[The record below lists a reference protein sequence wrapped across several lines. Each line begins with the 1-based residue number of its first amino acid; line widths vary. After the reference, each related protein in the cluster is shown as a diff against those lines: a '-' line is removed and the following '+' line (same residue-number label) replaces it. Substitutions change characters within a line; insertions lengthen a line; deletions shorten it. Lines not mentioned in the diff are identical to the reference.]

1 MLNPFVRTSVAVAT
15 TLAVGLTLGITVAD
29 GAPPPPRPPDP
40 AAAPP
45 TPIPR
50 IVSVTPFKG
59 RERLRV
65 FSAAME
71 REVVVDLQRPQDPAR
86 PARPGKKPRPHAR
99 PGKRP
104 TIYLLDGAE
113 AHETESG
120 WYSETQLADLA
131 SKTDVNVITPVGDP
145 HSYYTDWRA
154 VDPGMG
160 NKKFMWETFLTRE
173 LPPLLAQRFGS
184 NGVAAIAGASMGGL
198 AALAI
203 ATRFP
208 HMYRAVGG
216 FSDCAN
222 ISSPENKLL
231 TQWDISRGGG
241 NSVNMWGTFADP
253 QWRAHDPFVNA
264 EQLADKTVY
273 LSSGSGMPGSYNKVA
288 ADPLDTTVKGAF
300 LEFGSAVCTG
310 RMTARLKKLGIPF
323 HGSVKASG
331 THRWEYWRDEL
342 FTAWPILMKAIDA
355 PINGPIPEAP
365 PSSLADGLGSS
376 QS

>member
-1 MLNPFVRTSVAVAT
+1 VRTSVAVAT
-15 TLAVGLTLGITVAD
+15 TLAVGLTIGTTVAD
-29 GAPPPPRPPDP
+29 GAPPPPRPPGP
-40 AAAPP
+40 AAGPTAPS
-45 TPIPR
+45 PR

-71 REVVVDLQRPQDPAR
+71 REVVVDLQRPYDPAR
-86 PARPGKKPRPHAR
+86 PARPGQKVRLKAR

-104 TIYLLDGAE
+104 TIYFLDGAE
-113 AHETESG
+113 ARETESG
-120 WYSETQLADLA
+120 WYSETRLADLA
-131 SKTDVNVITPVGDP
+131 SKTDVNVVTPVGDP
-145 HSYYTDWRA
+145 HSYYTDWQA
-154 VDPGMG
+154 PEPGMG

-208 HMYRAVGG
+208 HMYTAVGG

-222 ISSPENKLL
+222 ISSPENQFL

-241 NSVNMWGTFADP
+241 NSVNMWGKFTDP
-253 QWRAHDPFVNA
+253 AWRAHDPFVNA
-264 EQLADKTVY
+264 EQLAGKTVY
-273 LSSGSGMPGSYNKVA
+273 LSSGSGMPGTYNNVA

-310 RMTARLKKLGIPF
+310 RMTNRLKKLGIPF
-323 HGSVKASG
+323 QGSVKASG

-342 FTAWPILMKAIDA
+342 FTAWPVLMKALDA
-355 PINGPIPEAP
+355 RISGPIPEAP
-365 PSSLADGLGSS
+365 SSGLADGLGSS

>member
-1 MLNPFVRTSVAVAT
+1 MIRSSVAVAT
-15 TLAVGLTLGITVAD
+15 TLAVGLTIGIAVAD
-29 GAPPPPRPPDP
+29 GAPPPPRPPRP
-40 AAAPP
+40 EAGPP
-45 TPIPR
+45 TKSR

-71 REVVVDLQRPQDPAR
+71 REVVVDLQRPHDAAR
-86 PARPGKKPRPHAR
+86 PARPGDRPKPRAR

-120 WYSETQLADLA
+120 WYSETQLTELA
-131 SKTDVNVITPVGDP
+131 SKTDVNVVTPVGDP
-145 HSYYTDWRA
+145 HSYYTDWRT

-173 LPPLLAQRFGS
+173 LPPLLAERFGS
-184 NGVAAIAGASMGGL
+184 NGAKAIAGASMGGL
-198 AALAI
+198 AALTL
-203 ATRFP
+203 ATRHP
-208 HMYRAVGG
+208 HLYRAVGG

-222 ISSPENKLL
+222 VSSPENKFL

-241 NSVNMWGTFADP
+241 NSINMWGPFTDP
-253 QWRAHDPFVNA
+253 QWEAHDPYVNA
-264 EQLADKTVY
+264 PRLAGKAVY
-273 LSSGSGMPGSYNKVA
+273 ISAGSGMPGRYNKVA

-310 RMTARLKKLGIPF
+310 RMTARLKQLGIPF

-342 FTAWPILMKAIDA
+342 IHAWPILMKAVGARID
-355 PINGPIPEAP
+355 GPLP
-365 PSSLADGLGSS
+365 PVPDTALAEDMMGSS
-376 QS
+376 GS